1 MKKLL
6 FLVSSFL
13 LLTGCGTSQLLNT
26 PTKKVEMFFGKYQSL
41 DQDVIN
47 QLNDVSENEMIFN
60 DDQKEEYINLMKKHY
75 KEIKY
80 DVKDETID
88 GDTATVTVEI
98 EVRDYSKIMSDADQ
112 YLKDH
117 PEKFY
122 KEGTTEYDESLFTD
136 YRLEKLKDATDKV
149 KYTIELTLTK
159 IDDEW
164 VIDDLDKDTEKKI
177 QGIYNYR

>member
-13 LLTGCGTSQLLNT
+13 LLTGCGTSKLLNT

-41 DQDVIN
+41 DQDVID

-98 EVRDYSKIMSDADQ
+98 EVRDYSKIMNDADQ

-117 PEKFY
+117 PEKF
-122 KEGTTEYDESLFTD
+122 
-136 YRLEKLKDATDKV
+136 
-149 KYTIELTLTK
+149 
-159 IDDEW
+159 
-164 VIDDLDKDTEKKI
+164 
-177 QGIYNYR
+177 

>member
-13 LLTGCGTSQLLNT
+13 LLTGCGTSKLLNT

-41 DQDVIN
+41 DQDVID

-98 EVRDYSKIMSDADQ
+98 EVHDYSKIMNDADQ

-177 QGIYNYR
+177 QGIYNYK

>member
-1 MKKLL
+1 MKK
-6 FLVSSFL
+6 FIL
-13 LLTGCGTSQLLNT
+13 LLTSIFLMTGCGTSELLNT

-41 DQDVIN
+41 DDDVLE

-60 DDQKEEYINLMKKHY
+60 DTQKKAYVELMKDHY
-75 KEIKY
+75 KNIKY
-80 DVKDETID
+80 EIKDETVD
-88 GDTATVTVEI
+88 GNTATVTVEI

-122 KEGTTEYDESLFTD
+122 KDGTTEYDESLFTD
-136 YRLEKLKDATDKV
+136 YRLDKLKEAKDKV
-149 KYTIELTLTK
+149 KYTLELTLTK

-164 VIDDLDKDTEKKI
+164 VIDDLTSDTEKKI
-177 QGIYNYR
+177 QGIYDYQ